1 MKLLTIKKSSN
12 PDKKWMAVFEPQKT
26 VHFGATGYKDYT
38 LGATDEQK
46 RLYRQRHEKDLKGD
60 PTTAGYLS
68 YYVLWNKRSRKA
80 SIADYK
86 KKFDL

>member
-1 MKLLTIKKSSN
+1 MKLISIKKSTN
-12 PDKKWMAVFEPQKT
+12 PDKKWMAVFEPQRT

-38 LGATDEQK
+38 LGATDEQR

-60 PTTAGYLS
+60 PATAGYLS
-68 YYVLWNKRSRKA
+68 YYVLWSKRSMKT

-86 KKFDL
+86 KKFHL